1 MFEGFTY
8 VSENLDRKKFFEM
21 LNGDKILAK
30 STLSWKHRFDSGA
43 NIPQKQ
49 G

>member
-8 VSENLDRKKFFEM
+8 VSENLDRKKFFEI
-21 LNGDKILAK
+21 LDGNKIMAK
-30 STLSWKHRFDSGA
+30 LTLRWKHRVDSGV

-49 G
+49 R